1 MDSIVALLDR
11 LETIVVRGGPVR
23 PTRGKMVDAQEILG
37 LLRMA
42 RAQLPGE
49 LHRAQRL
56 REEAEALHQR
66 ATDEARRIILEA
78 EAHARRLLDESPA
91 LGEVE
96 RRRVQ
101 MLEEAEVNALR
112 IRRGAD
118 AYAARVLADLG
129 AELQRIL
136 GAIDRGKAM
145 LDATET

>member
-1 MDSIVALLDR
+1 MDSIVALLER
-11 LETIVVRGGPVR
+11 LEAIIVRGGPVR
-23 PTRGKMVDAQEILG
+23 PTRGKMVDGQEILG
-37 LLRMA
+37 LLRMV

-101 MLEEAEVNALR
+101 MLEEAEADALR

-118 AYAARVLADLG
+118 AYAASVLADLQ
-129 AELQRIL
+129 AEVRRIL
-136 GAIDRGKAM
+136 GAIERGKAM